1 MPVLLVHNADPSMVA
16 PFGPLATM
24 SREPRQARKGA
35 TVAVKSCAG
44 VWLIG
49 DTTLEFR
56 LASSESPGNFPAS
69 SPTDIIDRF
78 NHWAELT

>member
-1 MPVLLVHNADPSMVA
+1 MVA

-35 TVAVKSCAG
+35 TVAAKSCAG

-49 DTTLEFR
+49 DTTLTFPAV
-56 LASSESPGNFPAS
+56 LALLLFPAS
-69 SPTDIIDRF
+69 VSPAIAQSI
-78 NHWAELT
+78 

>member
-1 MPVLLVHNADPSMVA
+1 MVA

-35 TVAVKSCAG
+35 TVAAKSCAG

-49 DTTLEFR
+49 DTTLIYLPAV
-56 LASSESPGNFPAS
+56 LALLFSSSFPSLRFPRDRAA
-69 SPTDIIDRF
+69 DIIDASIQATQCYEF
-78 NHWAELT
+78 